1 MSNTC
6 IVLKAIENVSQLVAD
21 FLPNPALFTGDDA
34 TFLINQIELVAGSV
48 RELPVTAAL
57 RADILGRLVEIQTIL
72 QNGTLSLTTINRLLA
87 VLQLLQV
94 VALKVANRKVPC
106 TQGFA
111 EIRPSNVFNTACCP
125 CK

>member
-6 IVLKAIENVSQLVAD
+6 IVLRAIENVSQLVAD
-21 FLPNPALFTGDDA
+21 FLPNPGLFTTDDA
-34 TFLINQIELVAGSV
+34 AFLINQIELIAGSV
-48 RELPVTAAL
+48 RELPVTPAA
-57 RADILGRLVEIQTIL
+57 RADILARLAEIQLIL
-72 QNGTLSLTTINRLLA
+72 QNGTLTLSTIERLLA

-111 EIRPSNVFNTACCP
+111 EIRPSNVFNTACT